1 MGFASL
7 ASTKKPANFISCAL
21 YSELVQ
27 LEDIE
32 AAKRELVTAFQAQG
46 RDLASAEEKDLAEKL
61 IEMDLLNRWQADQML
76 EGHWDFRLGPYK
88 LIDSLGYGGMGQVFK
103 AEHTIM
109 GRVVAVKVLPRSKS
123 TPDAIANFHREVRM
137 QAQLDHEN
145 LVRAHDAGFD
155 KQVHF
160 LVTEYVPGTDLR
172 KLVRREGRL
181 GMTAAASIMMQAAR
195 GLEYAHKRNLLHRD
209 IKPGNILVT
218 PDGKAKVSD
227 LGLASF
233 FTEDRVDDP
242 RRNKVVGTADYTAP
256 EQIATPGSAT
266 VSSDIYSLGCTLYYA
281 VTGKVP
287 FPGGTHREKW
297 KAHRTKNPLDPRR
310 LNPELSAE
318 FCKFIEFLM
327 AKQPEKRPANATE
340 VARLCMTWIDE
351 SSPLIAHEAAEPN
364 AAYRSAAGFESSDSS
379 LHLSGS
385 SPSWAR
391 ELYDSDSEESSQI
404 SSGRVSATPSIE
416 EDLSSLSDEE
426 FTIPPALFALILIG
440 GVVML
445 MAMAALIANTLMGF

>member
-1 MGFASL
+1 MQ
-7 ASTKKPANFISCAL
+7 I
-21 YSELVQ
+21 
-27 LEDIE
+27 EDIE
-32 AAKRELVTAFQAQG
+32 EAKRQLVEAFQAEG
-46 RDLASAEEKDLAEKL
+46 RDLASAAESDLAEKL
-61 IEMDLLNRWQADQML
+61 IEMGLLNRWQADQML
-76 EGHWDFRLGPYK
+76 QGHWDFRLGPYK

-172 KLVRREGRL
+172 KLVRREGAL
-181 GMTAAASIMMQAAR
+181 GMTAGASIIMQAAR

-242 RRNKVVGTADYTAP
+242 RKNKVVGTADYTAP
-256 EQIATPGSAT
+256 EQIENPGMASI
-266 VSSDIYSLGCTLYYA
+266 SSDIYSLGCTLYYA

-287 FPGGTHREKW
+287 FPGGSHREKW
-297 KAHRTKNPLDPRR
+297 KAHRTKTPIDPRR
-310 LNPELSAE
+310 LNGELSAE

-327 AKQPEKRPANATE
+327 AKQPEKRPASAAE
-340 VARLCMTWIDE
+340 VARLCMAWIDE
-351 SSPLIAHEAAEPN
+351 ASPLIAHEAAEPN
-364 AAYRSAAGFESSDSS
+364 MAYRSAAGFESSDSS

-385 SPSWAR
+385 SPSWTPSFS
-391 ELYDSDSEESSQI
+391 DSDPDDSSQI
-404 SSGRVSATPSIE
+404 SSSRTSATPSVE
-416 EDLSSLSDEE
+416 EDLTTLSDDE

-445 MAMAALIANTLMGF
+445 LGLAALIANTLMSR